1 MNILLEIGRDKDI
14 VLKTLPSN
22 KEVEAFAEERG
33 LGPILNR
40 MHFCFKMS
48 QPNIPGTLTWPTSLL
63 KVYEVPWS

>member
-33 LGPILNR
+33 LGPILKR
-40 MHFCFKMS
+40 MRFCFNVTAKHPWNTDLAN
-48 QPNIPGTLTWPTSLL
+48 QFVESL
-63 KVYEVPWS
+63 